1 MKTDYKILDSGQAL
15 LELII
20 VVPLFIGFIFS
31 LLLFYSKI
39 IKEETNT
46 HVKRSLGVCQSSYSQ
61 EERQVAGWSLYEGSR
76 EILEY
81 KGFLVFNPST
91 LFQASFKEDGVFS
104 DKKHIKKSSSQFC
117 SQDGVFFVESDI
129 FDTGNSKGLHVCT
142 DTQDY

>member
-1 MKTDYKILDSGQAL
+1 M
-15 LELII
+15 
-20 VVPLFIGFIFS
+20 VPLFIGFIFS